1 MTQGSYFEVLHMVL
15 SLSLQDCSPVQCV
28 LGESW
33 IQSFMIVYLQFKGQ
47 NASGGSQVMGKA
59 DQSGFS
65 SESPAVLKN
74 MQSNALFLV
83 YSFIL

>member
-1 MTQGSYFEVLHMVL
+1 
-15 SLSLQDCSPVQCV
+15 
-28 LGESW
+28 
-33 IQSFMIVYLQFKGQ
+33 MIVHLQFKGQ
-47 NASGGSQVMGKA
+47 NASGGSQVIGKA
-59 DQSGFS
+59 DQIGFS